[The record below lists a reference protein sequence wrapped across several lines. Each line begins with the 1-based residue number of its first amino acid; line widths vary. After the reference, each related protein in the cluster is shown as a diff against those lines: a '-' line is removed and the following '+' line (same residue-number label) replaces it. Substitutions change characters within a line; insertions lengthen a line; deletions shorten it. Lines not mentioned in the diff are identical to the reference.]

1 MIFYNQASADLGSIR
16 AWWNA
21 LPTMQQDTQET
32 VDRLVD
38 RAERIMRA
46 EHVGWV
52 QEMQDAMTQ
61 FRFEQSAEAEAASG
75 TAGHDRTSVGT
86 RRRGTR
92 HGAREWD
99 DASDGQRTRKRSAA
113 ATGATA

>member
-1 MIFYNQASADLGSIR
+1 
-16 AWWNA
+16 
-21 LPTMQQDTQET
+21 
-32 VDRLVD
+32 
-38 RAERIMRA
+38 
-46 EHVGWV
+46 
-52 QEMQDAMTQ
+52 MTQ

-75 TAGHDRTSVGT
+75 TAGTTAQPSARDAAGP
-86 RRRGTR
+86 R